1 MASDH
6 VILIS
11 VGDSFPKSVDAG
23 RLEAVA
29 RRVLEAEGA
38 PPCELS
44 IAITDDET
52 VRALNREYAGED
64 AVTDVLSFSQREG
77 EALVAPPEGLPPLG
91 EVIIAYPQ
99 AARQAGER
107 TRDVSEGEALRQAQ
121 GERKWDA
128 PRDERKRDAARGEGE
143 GAVEAEIERL
153 LVHGVLHLLG
163 YDHAEPAEARR
174 MRAREEAL
182 VGD

>member
-1 MASDH
+1 MTANH
-6 VILIS
+6 LILVSIDEPFAAALS
-11 VGDSFPKSVDAG
+11 EE
-23 RLEAVA
+23 RLAAAA

-44 IAITDDET
+44 IAVTDDET

-91 EVIIAYPQ
+91 EVVIAYPQ
-99 AARQAGER
+99 AE
-107 TRDVSEGEALRQAQ
+107 RQAQ
-121 GERKWDA
+121 
-128 PRDERKRDAARGEGE
+128 DEREWAAADGEPASVLRE
-143 GAVEAEIERL
+143 VERL

-163 YDHAEPAEARR
+163 YDHAEPDEAQR
-174 MRAREEAL
+174 MREREEAL
-182 VGD
+182 AAAAADRG